1 MQACDNKWLDV
12 FVTKSDYG
20 FDDIEVCEV
29 QSVELAPST
38 VGSYDAA
45 IVVDAAT
52 EWVLPTW
59 TLDYDNYDATRNA
72 AYKSIKVGDLIRI
85 GEPKHKA
92 TTDYLTV
99 LEVREVERVY
109 NGTTVVLPIGKNA
122 IPLAINTGTSETET
136 GTYDVPTKSGIAHIA
151 LRLNMTV
158 NCTAIPKDVRKKTE
172 MFKAHAG
179 NHQIVDI
186 TNRHESSHAHYPL
199 FRLNP
204 YLSGSTLTANLDSG
218 VKYVNCIKLLG
229 YSVAAK
235 RQVGVAHG
243 HEMSADDY
251 LILRIKEVQGK
262 VVSNNSHANGAF
274 AILYAGAT
282 DNNNIGGIEFHR
294 FDAENG
300 IAVQSMQPTILRN
313 LTLEVLDR
321 FGNPAHFGRLHLWFK
336 LLATH
341 G

>member
-1 MQACDNKWLDV
+1 
-12 FVTKSDYG
+12 
-20 FDDIEVCEV
+20 
-29 QSVELAPST
+29 
-38 VGSYDAA
+38 
-45 IVVDAAT
+45 
-52 EWVLPTW
+52 
-59 TLDYDNYDATRNA
+59 
-72 AYKSIKVGDLIRI
+72 
-85 GEPKHKA
+85 
-92 TTDYLTV
+92 
-99 LEVREVERVY
+99 
-109 NGTTVVLPIGKNA
+109 
-122 IPLAINTGTSETET
+122 
-136 GTYDVPTKSGIAHIA
+136 
-151 LRLNMTV
+151 MTV

-172 MFKAHAG
+172 MFKALAG
-179 NHQIVDI
+179 NLQIVDI
-186 TNRHESSHAHYPL
+186 TNRHESSYYHYPL

-235 RQVGVAHG
+235 RQVGVSHG

-282 DNNNIGGIEFHR
+282 EHNSIGGIEYHR

>member
-1 MQACDNKWLDV
+1 MQACENKWLDV

-20 FDDIEVCEV
+20 FDDTEVCEV
-29 QSVELAPST
+29 QSVELT
-38 VGSYDAA
+38 TAA
-45 IVVDAAT
+45 GVTNKVAVVVDAAT
-52 EWVLPTW
+52 EWIIPTW
-59 TLDYDNYDATRNA
+59 SHDLRNVSNA
-72 AYKSIKVGDLIRI
+72 EFEAIKVGDLIRV
-85 GEPKHKA
+85 GSPKEKA
-92 TTDYLTV
+92 FTDYLTV
-99 LEVREVERVY
+99 LEIERVDRVY
-109 NGTTVVLPIGKNA
+109 NGTSGKLPIRAGTATGELDANTTNNSNVSNTYLD
-122 IPLAINTGTSETET
+122 LASET
-136 GTYDVPTKSGIAHIA
+136 GIARYAIRVNNT
-151 LRLNMTV
+151 L
-158 NCTAIPKDVRKKTE
+158 NCTAVPDGARLASQVFNGSAAAVTIATRYDVLT
-172 MFKAHAG
+172 
-179 NHQIVDI
+179 NH
-186 TNRHESSHAHYPL
+186 YKL
-199 FRLNP
+199 YRLNH

-235 RQVGVAHG
+235 RQVGVQHG

-251 LILRIKEVQGK
+251 LIVRIKEVQGK